1 VACEQHE
8 ESERWN
14 FYLGTK
20 AHGSLHED
28 NAFDFGPY
36 PATQR
41 KPLAGSRLE
50 FESGS
55 KWDASKSQRPT
66 RLQCPSGLGSKKDA
80 SLRKNQ
86 RRGPW
91 SRSQSTGSGCQP
103 ISLAPPGLLS
113 SHRSRPSPYELST
126 SLISSQ
132 AYAPNPRL
140 QYGISLNLHFFLS
153 LNPKLRRSRYST
165 LRSLVIAG

>member
-8 ESERWN
+8 ESEGWN

-20 AHGSLHED
+20 ANGSLHED

-41 KPLAGSRLE
+41 KALAGSRLD
-50 FESGS
+50 FESRS
-55 KWDASKSQRPT
+55 KGDASKSQRPN

-91 SRSQSTGSGCQP
+91 SRTQSTGSSCQP
-103 ISLAPPGLLS
+103 SSLAPPGLLS
-113 SHRSRPSPYELST
+113 SHRPRPSPYELST
-126 SLISSQ
+126 SLISPQ
-132 AYAPNPRL
+132 AYAPKT
-140 QYGISLNLHFFLS
+140 SLAVWHLS
-153 LNPKLRRSRYST
+153 TTIFSSP
-165 LRSLVIAG
+165 